1 MGRLGEQNGNG
12 RDIEK
17 GAPCQAG
24 MLVPGEFRR
33 QKTQALEHEPK
44 RERGHR
50 HRVQLVPYIG
60 KRGSDDSGVT
70 HAKLRVRY
78 NVIEIQRQ
86 LTPER
91 AFR

>member
-1 MGRLGEQNGNG
+1 
-12 RDIEK
+12 
-17 GAPCQAG
+17 

-60 KRGSDDSGVT
+60 ERGSDDTGVT
-70 HAKLRVRY
+70 HAKLRVRD
-78 NVIEIQRQ
+78 NVIEIQHP
-86 LTPER
+86 LPPER
-91 AFR
+91 AIE